1 MIHIKRVGFFAR
13 INTIF
18 HFLYNFVAVMKD
30 VAILTE
36 NSQILIN
43 RTLRLKAEK
52 TVVDLDDGN
61 NNNIC
66 PKLCLRLAYLGATDE
81 VVLELLSL
89 SKVRKNVDIYLD

>member
-1 MIHIKRVGFFAR
+1 
-13 INTIF
+13 
-18 HFLYNFVAVMKD
+18 MKD